1 MTSKL
6 IDKLTKFCFHSASP
20 TTPASHTHNPSK
32 PNPQPLLASPPTP
45 LRMERGMI
53 TEINLLLGIT
63 KPNSIGFTA
72 KFCLYFTPSLY
83 LSLCHSVSK
92 KTLCLSM
99 SLCHFVSKKNSVII
113 CLYVILSLKN
123 TLSLLVPMLFCLQN
137 ILCHYMSLCHFV
149 SKKKLCHYSSL
160 CYSVSKKICLY
171 SSLCYSVSKKTLCH
185 YMSVCHSVSK
195 KTLCL
200 YSSLCYSVSKKNLSL
215 LVPMLFCL

>member
-32 PNPQPLLASPPTP
+32 PNPQHLLASPPTP
-45 LRMERGMI
+45 LRMERGVI
-53 TEINLLLGIT
+53 TEIDLSLGIT
-63 KPNSIGFTA
+63 KPNSIAFTT

-92 KTLCLSM
+92 KNSVFLCPYVILSLKKHSVFLCPYVILSLKKLCHYM
-99 SLCHFVSKKNSVII
+99 SLCHSVSKKHSVII
-113 CLYVILSLKN
+113 CLYVILSLKKI
-123 TLSLLVPMLFCLQN
+123 CL
-137 ILCHYMSLCHFV
+137 
-149 SKKKLCHYSSL
+149 YSSL
-160 CYSVSKKICLY
+160 CYSVSKKHSVIICLYVILSLKKICLY

-185 YMSVCHSVSK
+185 YMSLCHSVSK
-195 KTLCL
+195 KTM
-200 YSSLCYSVSKKNLSL
+200 SL

>member
-32 PNPQPLLASPPTP
+32 PNPQHLLASPPTP
-45 LRMERGMI
+45 LRMERGVI
-53 TEINLLLGIT
+53 TEIDLSLGIT

-72 KFCLYFTPSLY
+72 KFYLYFTPSLY
-83 LSLCHSVSK
+83 LSLCHSISK
-92 KTLCLSM
+92 KTLCHYS
-99 SLCHFVSKKNSVII
+99 SLCYSVSKKHSVII
-113 CLYVILSLKN
+113 CLYVILSL
-123 TLSLLVPMLFCLQN
+123 
-137 ILCHYMSLCHFV
+137 
-149 SKKKLCHYSSL
+149 
-160 CYSVSKKICLY
+160 KKICLY

-200 YSSLCYSVSKKNLSL
+200 YSSLCYSVSKIS
-215 LVPMLFCL
+215 